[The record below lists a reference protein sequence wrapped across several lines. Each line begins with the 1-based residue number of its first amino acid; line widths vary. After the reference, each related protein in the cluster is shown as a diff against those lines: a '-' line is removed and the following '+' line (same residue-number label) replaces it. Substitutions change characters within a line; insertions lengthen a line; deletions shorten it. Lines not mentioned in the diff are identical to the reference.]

1 MVVLKVLKL
10 IRELKKQMKVTKH
23 LVVIIFLQYNL
34 QMIST
39 MFVGH
44 IGDLFLSITSMATS
58 FTGLTDFNSML

>member
-58 FTGLTDFNSML
+58 FTGLTDFNSMV

>member
-39 MFVGH
+39 MFIGH

>member
-39 MFVGH
+39 MFIGH

-58 FTGLTDFNSML
+58 FTGLTDFNSMV

>member
-34 QMIST
+34 QMISI

-58 FTGLTDFNSML
+58 FTGLTDFNSMV